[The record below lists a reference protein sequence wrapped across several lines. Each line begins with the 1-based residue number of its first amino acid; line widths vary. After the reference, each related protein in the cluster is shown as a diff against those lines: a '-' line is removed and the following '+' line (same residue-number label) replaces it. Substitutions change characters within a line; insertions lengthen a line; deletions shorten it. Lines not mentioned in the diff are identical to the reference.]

1 MLKKS
6 ARQRKNPKRTS
17 SHSTMTASAKRA
29 LGDLA
34 AALGAQGDTVAAGLE
49 ERLATVLED
58 GEEMPDVRLLLR
70 LFERLLGRSANDL
83 DDTDADGWRKAMRL
97 SALRF
102 ECGKAKVEVHAA
114 VVKIRKAT
122 VELFGSKQCRFQLGL
137 SLRTPRG
144 AADLALEARRLVSRL
159 ADSAFKLPR
168 SLLPGLEADPEGW
181 VRQLLAPLERLEGLL
196 GEIEVQRIAVSDG
209 VIARKKA
216 LAANHETC
224 QLVMGA
230 SEALFALAGEK
241 ELARRLRPRR
251 RRRRDAAKPA
261 PRRATGRLR
270 SGLAAI
276 LEWLRRGLRRLK
288 ATAGALLGPGSRK
301 SAESR
306 VFPLS
311 AGSLT
316 ARKA

>member
-1 MLKKS
+1 LGVDLDAELGS
-6 ARQRKNPKRTS
+6 GLEPEAPPDLFGQ
-17 SHSTMTASAKRA
+17 
-29 LGDLA
+29 GDLA
-34 AALGAQGDTVAAGLE
+34 LIGECAGQHVDVLPGDPEPSVADSAAVHPSIYPASRRQTTSTGREPLVAATPARPKQKDWNE
-49 ERLATVLED
+49 
-58 GEEMPDVRLLLR
+58 LR
-70 LFERLLGRSANDL
+70 YSR
-83 DDTDADGWRKAMRL
+83 
-97 SALRF
+97 
-102 ECGKAKVEVHAA
+102 
-114 VVKIRKAT
+114 
-122 VELFGSKQCRFQLGL
+122 
-137 SLRTPRG
+137 RTPRG
-144 AADLALEARRLVSRL
+144 AADLAIEARRLVSRL
-159 ADSAFKLPR
+159 ADPGLKLAK
-168 SLLPGLEADPEGW
+168 SLLPGLGADPEGW
-181 VRQLLAPLERLEGLL
+181 VAELEPGLGRLEGLL
-196 GEIEVQRIAVSDG
+196 HEIEVRRIAVSDG
-209 VIARKKA
+209 VIARRKA
-216 LAANHETC
+216 LDASAETRR
-224 QLVMGA
+224 LVMGA